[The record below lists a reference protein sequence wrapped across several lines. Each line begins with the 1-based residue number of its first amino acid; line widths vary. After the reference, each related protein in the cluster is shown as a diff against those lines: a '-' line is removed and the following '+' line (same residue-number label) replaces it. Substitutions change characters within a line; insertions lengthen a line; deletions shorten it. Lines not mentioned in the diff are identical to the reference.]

1 MIEKSLQNGKKS
13 FEPMNQTA
21 CEKRGPDRKRKG
33 ENGDGQTERKR
44 WRKSAKIFFFFFNGF
59 SIDFIIDHYS
69 PGIRWLILSLKSR
82 TFDKI
87 TITFYA
93 N

>member
-1 MIEKSLQNGKKS
+1 MDRQRERDGEK
-13 FEPMNQTA
+13 A
-21 CEKRGPDRKRKG
+21 RKF
-33 ENGDGQTERKR
+33 
-44 WRKSAKIFFFFFNGF
+44 SFFFFNGF

-82 TFDKI
+82 NFDNIKI
-87 TITFYA
+87 IFYA